1 MIPALLLPA
10 ALAALLAVAV
20 PLAIHIA
27 RRTETKT
34 IDFAAL
40 RWLNPNPKPVQR
52 LQLDERLLLAV
63 RIALIVAIAV
73 ALARPVLRPSGD
85 ERPVVALAPGI
96 DAAQVA
102 DNGQRRVWLA
112 PDFPS
117 ADHAAPPATADLASL
132 IRQLD
137 AKLPEGALLTL
148 VVPQTFDADGG
159 RLVLSRK
166 VTWKVA
172 PAATKPAT
180 APQRTPPALVV
191 RYAAERAEAVQYF
204 RAAAGAFAG
213 PEQAPALDAAP
224 VEQPPPAQ
232 AKTLIWLS
240 GAPLSDAVLSWIER
254 GGVVLLAHDAPSPV
268 EGSKSVL
275 WRDAA
280 AEPLA
285 VEGRY
290 GQGRVLQLT
299 RPLVPKS
306 LPALVE
312 PDFPDRLWALLDP
325 PPAPARVAAQ
335 DYAPALGE
343 TGPALSFNPH
353 PIDLRPWLAAL
364 IAALFA
370 GERWLATRRNRAVM
384 A

>member
-27 RRTETKT
+27 RRTETRT

-63 RIALIVAIAV
+63 RITLIVAIAL
-73 ALARPVLRPSGD
+73 ALARPVLRPTGD
-85 ERPVVALAPGI
+85 GQAIIAITPGI

-102 DNGQRRVWLA
+102 DQGARRVWLA

-117 ADHAAPPATADLASL
+117 VGRAIPPVTADLASL

-137 AKLPEGALLTL
+137 AETPAGTPLTL
-148 VVPQTFDADGG
+148 VVPQTFDADAA

-166 VTWKVA
+166 VVWQIV
-172 PAATKPAT
+172 PAAATPA
-180 APQRTPPALVV
+180 AVSQRTPPSLVV

-204 RAAAGAFAG
+204 RAAAGAYAEPG
-213 PEQAPALDAAP
+213 QVPAFEAAP
-224 VEQPPPAQ
+224 VDQPPPAQ

-268 EGSKSVL
+268 EGSKTVA
-275 WRDAA
+275 WRDAV
-280 AEPLA
+280 AEPLV
-285 VEGRY
+285 VEGRF
-290 GQGRVLQLT
+290 GQGRVLHLT
-299 RPLVPKS
+299 RPLEPKA

-312 PDFPDRLWALLDP
+312 PDFPDRLWTLLDP

-335 DYAPALGE
+335 DYAPMVGAA
-343 TGPALSFNPH
+343 GPALAFNPH
-353 PIDLRPWLAAL
+353 PIDLRPWLAVL

-370 GERWLATRRNRAVM
+370 AERWLATRRKRAVL

>member
-137 AKLPEGALLTL
+137 AELPEGALLTL

-159 RLVLSRK
+159 RLVLSRQ

-172 PAATKPAT
+172 PAT
-180 APQRTPPALVV
+180 APPSAKPERAPPALVV

-213 PEQAPALDAAP
+213 PEQAPAFDAAP

>member
-63 RIALIVAIAV
+63 RVALIVAIAL

-85 ERPVVALAPGI
+85 ERPVVAIAPGI
-96 DAAQVA
+96 DAAQLA
-102 DNGQRRVWLA
+102 DDGQRRVWLA

-117 ADHAAPPATADLASL
+117 ADRAAPATTADLASL

-137 AKLPEGALLTL
+137 AETPATTPLTL
-148 VVPQTFDADGG
+148 VVPQAFDADGA
-159 RLVLSRK
+159 RLVLSRQ
-166 VTWKVA
+166 VVWQIV
-172 PAATKPAT
+172 PAAAT
-180 APQRTPPALVV
+180 PGPKPQRTPPSLVV

-204 RAAAGAFAG
+204 RAAAGAYAG
-213 PEQAPALDAAP
+213 PDQAPAFEAAP
-224 VEQPPPAQ
+224 VDQPPPAK

-240 GAPLSDAVLSWIER
+240 GAPLSDGALAWIER

-268 EGSKSVL
+268 EGRKTVA
-275 WRDAA
+275 WRDAL

-285 VEGRY
+285 LEGRF
-290 GQGRVLQLT
+290 GQGRVLHLT
-299 RPLVPKS
+299 RPLEPKA

-312 PDFPDRLWALLDP
+312 PDFPDRLWTLLDP

-335 DYAPALGE
+335 DYTPTVGAA
-343 TGPALSFNPH
+343 GPALAFNPH
-353 PIDLRPWLAAL
+353 PIDLRPWLAVL

-370 GERWLATRRNRAVM
+370 AERWLATRRKRPVLA
-384 A
+384 

>member
-27 RRTETKT
+27 RRTETRT

-63 RIALIVAIAV
+63 RIALIAAIAV

-85 ERPVVALAPGI
+85 ERPVVAVAPGI
-96 DAAQVA
+96 DAAQVPN
-102 DNGQRRVWLA
+102 NGARRVWLA

-117 ADHAAPPATADLASL
+117 ADRAAPPATADLASL

-137 AKLPEGALLTL
+137 AELPAATPLTL
-148 VVPQTFDADGG
+148 VVPPAFDADGG

-166 VTWKVA
+166 VTWKIA
-172 PAATKPAT
+172 QPTATPSAKPE
-180 APQRTPPALVV
+180 RTPPALVV

-204 RAAAGAFAG
+204 RAAAGAYAG
-213 PEQAPALDAAP
+213 PEQTPAFDAAP
-224 VEQPPPAQ
+224 AEQPLPAQ
-232 AKTLIWLS
+232 AQTLIWLS
-240 GAPLSDAVLSWIER
+240 GAPLTDAVLSWIER

-268 EGSKSVL
+268 EGSKTVV
-275 WRDAA
+275 WRDAV

-285 VEGRY
+285 LEGRY

-299 RPLVPKS
+299 RPLAAKS
-306 LPALVE
+306 LSALVE
-312 PDFPDRLWALLDP
+312 PDFPDRLWTLLDP

-335 DYAPALGE
+335 DYGPAVGE
-343 TGPALSFNPH
+343 AGPALAVNPH

-370 GERWLATRRNRAVM
+370 GERWLATRRNRPVLA
-384 A
+384 

>member
-63 RIALIVAIAV
+63 RIALIVAIAF
-73 ALARPVLRPSGD
+73 ALARPVLRPGGD

-96 DAAQVA
+96 DAAQVP
-102 DNGQRRVWLA
+102 DDGQRRVWLA

-117 ADHAAPPATADLASL
+117 GDRAAPPTTTDLASL

-137 AKLPEGALLTL
+137 AELPEGAPLTL
-148 VVPQTFDADGG
+148 VVPQTFDADGA

-172 PAATKPAT
+172 RVTATPGAAH
-180 APQRTPPALVV
+180 QRTPPALVV

-204 RAAAGAFAG
+204 RAAAGAFAA
-213 PEQAPALDAAP
+213 PEQAPAFDAAL
-224 VEQPPPAQ
+224 VDQPLPSGAQ
-232 AKTLIWLS
+232 TLIWLS

-268 EGSKSVL
+268 EGSKSVV

-299 RPLVPKS
+299 RPLAPKS

-312 PDFPDRLWALLDP
+312 PDFPDRLWTLLDP

-335 DYAPALGE
+335 DYTPALGE
-343 TGPALSFNPH
+343 AGPALVFNPH
-353 PIDLRPWLAAL
+353 PIDLRPWLALL

-370 GERWLATRRNRAVM
+370 GERWLATRRKRPVM

>member
-27 RRTETKT
+27 RRTETRT

-52 LQLDERLLLAV
+52 LQLDERLLLAL
-63 RIALIVAIAV
+63 RIALIVAIAF

-85 ERPVVALAPGI
+85 ERPVVAIAPGI

-102 DNGQRRVWLA
+102 DQDARRLWLA

-117 ADHAAPPATADLASL
+117 VGRTVPAATGDLASL

-137 AKLPEGALLTL
+137 AETPAGTPLTL
-148 VVPQTFDADGG
+148 VVPQTFDADAA

-166 VTWKVA
+166 VVWNVA
-172 PAATKPAT
+172 PASAKPAAT
-180 APQRTPPALVV
+180 PQRAPPSLVV

-204 RAAAGAFAG
+204 RAAAGAYAG
-213 PEQAPALDAAP
+213 PEQAPAFDAAP
-224 VEQPPPAQ
+224 VEQPPPAK
-232 AKTLIWLS
+232 ARRLIWLS
-240 GAPLSDAVLSWIER
+240 GAPLSDVALSWIEG

-268 EGSKSVL
+268 EGSKTVV

-285 VEGRY
+285 IEGRY
-290 GQGRVLQLT
+290 GQGRVVQLT
-299 RPLVPKS
+299 RPLTPKT

-312 PDFPDRLWALLDP
+312 PDFPDRLWTLLDP
-325 PPAPARVAAQ
+325 PPAPTRVAAQ
-335 DYAPALGE
+335 DYAPAVSE
-343 TGPALSFNPH
+343 KGPAVAFNPH
-353 PIDLRPWLAAL
+353 PIDLRPWLAVL

-370 GERWLATRRNRAVM
+370 VERWLATRRNRAVL

>member
-52 LQLDERLLLAV
+52 LRLDERLLLAV
-63 RIALIVAIAV
+63 RIALIVAVAI
-73 ALARPVLRPSGD
+73 ALARPVLRPTGD

-96 DAAQVA
+96 DAAQVPDDGA
-102 DNGQRRVWLA
+102 RRVWLA
-112 PDFPS
+112 PGFPG
-117 ADHAAPPATADLASL
+117 ADRAAPPATADLTSL

-137 AKLPEGALLTL
+137 AELPEGAPLTL
-148 VVPQTFDADGG
+148 VVPPVFDADGG

-172 PAATKPAT
+172 PATATPTAKPER
-180 APQRTPPALVV
+180 PPPALVV
-191 RYAAERAEAVQYF
+191 RYAAERAEAVQFF
-204 RAAAGAFAG
+204 RAAASAYAG
-213 PEQAPALDAAP
+213 PDQAPAFDAAP
-224 VEQPPPAQ
+224 VDQPLPSGAQ
-232 AKTLIWLS
+232 TLIWLS
-240 GAPLSDAVLSWIER
+240 GAPLSDAALSWIER
-254 GGVVLLAHDAPSPV
+254 GGVVLLANDAPSPV
-268 EGSKSVL
+268 EGPKTVV
-275 WRDAA
+275 WRDPL

-299 RPLVPKS
+299 RPLAPKN

-312 PDFPDRLWALLDP
+312 PDFPDRLWTLLDP

-343 TGPALSFNPH
+343 TVPALAFNPH
-353 PIDLRPWLAAL
+353 PLDLRPWLAVL

-370 GERWLATRRNRAVM
+370 GERWLATRRNRAVL

>member
-27 RRTETKT
+27 RRTETRT

-63 RIALIVAIAV
+63 RIALIVAVAF

-85 ERPVVALAPGI
+85 ERPVVAFAPGI
-96 DAAQVA
+96 GAAQTP
-102 DNGQRRVWLA
+102 DNGARRVWLA
-112 PDFPS
+112 PGFPG
-117 ADHAAPPATADLASL
+117 ADRAAPPQAGELSSL

-137 AKLPEGALLTL
+137 AELPTGTSLTL
-148 VVPQTFDADGG
+148 VLPPAFDADGG

-172 PAATKPAT
+172 PVNAASSAK
-180 APQRTPPALVV
+180 PQRTPPSLVV
-191 RYAAERAEAVQYF
+191 RYAAERTEAVQYF
-204 RAAAGAFAG
+204 RAAAAAYA
-213 PEQAPALDAAP
+213 APAFDAAP
-224 VEQPPPAQ
+224 VDQPLPVQ

-254 GGVVLLAHDAPSPV
+254 GGVVLLADDAPSPV
-268 EGSKSVL
+268 EGTKTVV
-275 WRDAA
+275 WRDAM

-285 VEGRY
+285 VEGRH

-299 RPLVPKS
+299 RPLAPKS

-312 PDFPDRLWALLDP
+312 PDFPDRLWTLLDP
-325 PPAPARVAAQ
+325 PPAPARVAAL

-343 TGPALSFNPH
+343 AGPALTFNPH
-353 PIDLRPWLAAL
+353 PIDLRPWLAVL

-370 GERWLATRRNRAVM
+370 GERWLATRRNRAVL

>member
-27 RRTETKT
+27 RRTETRT

-63 RIALIVAIAV
+63 RIALIAAIAV
-73 ALARPVLRPSGD
+73 ALARPVLRPTGD

-96 DAAQVA
+96 DAAQVP
-102 DNGQRRVWLA
+102 DNGARRVWLA
-112 PDFPS
+112 SDFPS
-117 ADHAAPPATADLASL
+117 ADRAAPPESAVLSSL

-137 AKLPEGALLTL
+137 AELPAATPLTL

-159 RLVLSRK
+159 RLVLSRR

-172 PAATKPAT
+172 PST
-180 APQRTPPALVV
+180 APSAKPQRTPPNLVV

-204 RAAAGAFAG
+204 RAAAAAYTG
-213 PEQAPALDAAP
+213 PEQTPAFDAAP
-224 VEQPPPAQ
+224 AEQPLPAQ
-232 AKTLIWLS
+232 AQTLIWLS
-240 GAPLSDAVLSWIER
+240 GAPLSDAALSWIER
-254 GGVVLLAHDAPSPV
+254 GGVVLLAHDAPTPV
-268 EGSKSVL
+268 EGSKTVV
-275 WRDAA
+275 WRDAGV
-280 AEPLA
+280 EPLA

-290 GQGRVLQLT
+290 GRGRVLQLT
-299 RPLVPKS
+299 RPLAAKS
-306 LPALVE
+306 LSALVE
-312 PDFPDRLWALLDP
+312 PDFPDRLWTLLDP

-335 DYAPALGE
+335 DYAPTLGE
-343 TGPALSFNPH
+343 TGPALAFNPH

-370 GERWLATRRNRAVM
+370 GERWLATRRNRPVLA
-384 A
+384 

>member
-27 RRTETKT
+27 RRTETRT

-96 DAAQVA
+96 DATKVPGDSA
-102 DNGQRRVWLA
+102 RRVWLA

-137 AKLPEGALLTL
+137 AETPAGTPLTL

-166 VTWKVA
+166 VAWKVA
-172 PAATKPAT
+172 PATATPSAKPE
-180 APQRTPPALVV
+180 RTPPALAV
-191 RYAAERAEAVQYF
+191 RYAAERVEAVQYF

-213 PEQAPALDAAP
+213 PDQAPAFDAAP
-224 VEQPPPAQ
+224 VDQPLPRGT
-232 AKTLIWLS
+232 KTLIWLS

-254 GGVVLLAHDAPSPV
+254 GGVVLLADDAPSPV
-268 EGSKSVL
+268 EGSKTVV
-275 WRDAA
+275 WRDAV

-299 RPLVPKS
+299 RPLAPKS

-312 PDFPDRLWALLDP
+312 PDFPDRLWTLLDP

-343 TGPALSFNPH
+343 AGPALAFNPH

-370 GERWLATRRNRAVM
+370 GERWLATRRKRPVM

>member
-27 RRTETKT
+27 RRTETRT

-96 DAAQVA
+96 DAAQVPDDA
-102 DNGQRRVWLA
+102 ARRVWLA

-137 AKLPEGALLTL
+137 AELPAATPLTL
-148 VVPQTFDADGG
+148 VVPQTFEADGG

-166 VTWKVA
+166 VTWKAVPTTVTPSA
-172 PAATKPAT
+172 KPERA
-180 APQRTPPALVV
+180 PPALAV
-191 RYAAERAEAVQYF
+191 RYAAERVEAVQYF
-204 RAAAGAFAG
+204 RAAASAYAESEQTPAF
-213 PEQAPALDAAP
+213 DAAP
-224 VEQPPPAQ
+224 VDQPLPGGAQ
-232 AKTLIWLS
+232 TLIWLS

-254 GGVVLLAHDAPSPV
+254 GGVVLLADDAPSPV
-268 EGSKSVL
+268 EGSKTVV
-275 WRDAA
+275 WRDAV

-285 VEGRY
+285 LEGRY

-299 RPLVPKS
+299 RPLAPKS

-312 PDFPDRLWALLDP
+312 PDFPDRLWTLLDP

-335 DYAPALGE
+335 DYTPTLGE
-343 TGPALSFNPH
+343 AGPALAFNPH
-353 PIDLRPWLAAL
+353 PIDLRPWLAVL

>member
-27 RRTETKT
+27 RRTETRT

-63 RIALIVAIAV
+63 RIALIVAVAF

-85 ERPVVALAPGI
+85 ARPVVALAPGV
-96 DAAQVA
+96 DAAQVP
-102 DNGQRRVWLA
+102 DNGARRFWLA
-112 PDFPS
+112 PGFPG
-117 ADHAAPPATADLASL
+117 ADRAAPPQAGELSSL

-137 AKLPEGALLTL
+137 AELPTGTSLTL
-148 VVPQTFDADGG
+148 VVPPAFDADGG

-172 PAATKPAT
+172 PANAASSAK
-180 APQRTPPALVV
+180 PQRTPPSLVV
-191 RYAAERAEAVQYF
+191 RYAAERTEAVQYF
-204 RAAAGAFAG
+204 RAAAAAYAG
-213 PEQAPALDAAP
+213 PEQAPAFDAAP
-224 VEQPPPAQ
+224 VDQPLPVQ

-254 GGVVLLAHDAPSPV
+254 GGVVLLANDAPSPV
-268 EGSKSVL
+268 EGPKSVV
-275 WRDAA
+275 WRDAM

-299 RPLVPKS
+299 RPLATKS

-312 PDFPDRLWALLDP
+312 PDFPDRLWTLLDP

-343 TGPALSFNPH
+343 AGPALAFNPH
-353 PIDLRPWLAAL
+353 PLDLRPWLAVL

-370 GERWLATRRNRAVM
+370 AERWLATRRNRAVL

>member
-27 RRTETKT
+27 RRTETRT

-63 RIALIVAIAV
+63 RIALIVAVAF

-85 ERPVVALAPGI
+85 ERPVVAFAPGI
-96 DAAQVA
+96 GAAQTP
-102 DNGQRRVWLA
+102 DNGARRVWLA
-112 PDFPS
+112 PGFPG
-117 ADHAAPPATADLASL
+117 ADRAAPPQAGELSSL

-137 AKLPEGALLTL
+137 AELPTGTSLTL
-148 VVPQTFDADGG
+148 VVPPAFDADGG

-172 PAATKPAT
+172 PANAASNTK
-180 APQRTPPALVV
+180 PQRTPPSLVV
-191 RYAAERAEAVQYF
+191 RYAIERTEAVQYF
-204 RAAAGAFAG
+204 RAAAAAYAG
-213 PEQAPALDAAP
+213 PEQAPAFDAAP
-224 VEQPPPAQ
+224 VDQPLPAQ

-240 GAPLSDAVLSWIER
+240 GAPLSDGALAWIER

-268 EGSKSVL
+268 EGTKTVV
-275 WRDAA
+275 WRDAV

-285 VEGRY
+285 LEGRY

-299 RPLVPKS
+299 RPLAPKS

-312 PDFPDRLWALLDP
+312 PDFPDRLWTLLDP
-325 PPAPARVAAQ
+325 PQPPARVAAQ
-335 DYAPALGE
+335 DYTPAVGG
-343 TGPALSFNPH
+343 TGPALAFNPH
-353 PIDLRPWLAAL
+353 PIDLRPSLAVL

-370 GERWLATRRNRAVM
+370 GERWLATRRQRPVM

>member
-27 RRTETKT
+27 RRTETRT

-63 RIALIVAIAV
+63 RIALIVATAV

-85 ERPVVALAPGI
+85 ERPVVALAPGV
-96 DAAQVA
+96 DAAQTP
-102 DNGQRRVWLA
+102 DNGARRVWLA
-112 PDFPS
+112 PGFPG
-117 ADHAAPPATADLASL
+117 ADRAAPPATADLASL

-137 AKLPEGALLTL
+137 AELPEGAPLTL
-148 VVPQTFDADGG
+148 VVPPVFDADGG

-166 VTWKVA
+166 VVWQIA
-172 PAATKPAT
+172 PAATMPA
-180 APQRTPPALVV
+180 AAAQRTPPALAV
-191 RYAAERAEAVQYF
+191 RYAAERVEAVQYF
-204 RAAAGAFAG
+204 RAAASAYAG
-213 PEQAPALDAAP
+213 PEQAPAVDAAP
-224 VEQPPPAQ
+224 VDQPLSSGT
-232 AKTLIWLS
+232 KTLIWLS
-240 GAPLSDAVLSWIER
+240 GTPLSDAVLSWIER
-254 GGVVLLAHDAPSPV
+254 GGVVLLADDAPSPV
-268 EGSKSVL
+268 EGSKTVV

-299 RPLVPKS
+299 RPLTPKS

-312 PDFPDRLWALLDP
+312 PDFPDRLWTLLDT

-343 TGPALSFNPH
+343 TVPALAFNPH
-353 PIDLRPWLAAL
+353 PIDLRPWLAVL

-370 GERWLATRRNRAVM
+370 GERWLATRRKRPVM